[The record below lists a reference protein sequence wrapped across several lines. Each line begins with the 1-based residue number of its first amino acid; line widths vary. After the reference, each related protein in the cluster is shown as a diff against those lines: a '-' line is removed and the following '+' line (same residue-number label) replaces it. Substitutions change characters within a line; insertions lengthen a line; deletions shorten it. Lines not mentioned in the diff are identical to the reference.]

1 MTADHPCRCRPV
13 VAGALLAAAALLV
26 GACAVPAA
34 AKERLVNAD
43 FSHKQDARGFRWDI
57 QPTGQVGDGSNDC
70 FDGGLRLFVGGQSFN
85 STQRQMTPDGREYVL
100 SGKAGNVDVTRRI
113 LVDTERAG
121 VRYLE
126 IFHNPGKQP
135 ATLMV
140 KIHSNL
146 GSNPGGA
153 ITDQGAPFAGGP
165 LGKKDVGLCT
175 IGRSSRPSVLFLLA
189 ARRSR
194 NKPTLQIQGDDVHVT
209 YSVTVKPKRSTAI
222 LHWVAQRRGVSSA
235 NVADLF
241 EPFYKHRLIKPGLP
255 RHLRLEVVNFRLG
268 FALPPLPGLADLLQ
282 PVEAVAEMFDVDR
295 SAGDVLILGEE
306 GRLAGSLEGGKVHV
320 RTVHGPADVPLEDV
334 AAITGSGQADGTGR
348 VFLRSG
354 EILAGPVEAPDLRMH
369 SGPGISVAVAP
380 PQVRAVVAKASE
392 ADGRPPG
399 QAVAFLATRAGNRLA
414 VASGEAVLDLA
425 TPWGRL
431 KVPIRQ
437 VHRLRREYGPQP
449 GYRLLL
455 ADGSRL
461 PVLPRSQGVT
471 VETLRF
477 GRLDVPMPDLTA
489 VVGAKTSGKGPDEQS
504 PDEVKRPFC
513 LLQGDNLLVGRI
525 DLPRLRVLSAGETTS
540 LAPEAVRFIE
550 RADGDGPWPLFNFR
564 LGETGAMDGRFV
576 EKFLPIR
583 SGDRVL
589 RVPVGHLISAQTPP
603 QKKERDEEKAGED
616 EEETKDKAETEGE
629 QTSAAGNHAVS
640 GTEG

>member
-1 MTADHPCRCRPV
+1 MTPTPPCRCRPCLAGSLFA
-13 VAGALLAAAALLV
+13 VAALLA

-34 AKERLVNAD
+34 AKEPLVDAN
-43 FSHKQDARGFRWDI
+43 FSPKQDARGFRWDI
-57 QPTGQVGDGSNDC
+57 QANGYVSDGANDC
-70 FDGGLRLFVGGQSFN
+70 FDGGLRLFVNNQQFN
-85 STQRQMTPDGREYVL
+85 STQRKMTPDGREYVL
-100 SGKAGNVDVTRRI
+100 SGKAGNIDVTRRI
-113 LVDTERAG
+113 LVDTERSGA
-121 VRYLE
+121 RYIE
-126 IFHNPGKQP
+126 IIHNAEKKPV
-135 ATLMV
+135 TLMV

-146 GSNPGGA
+146 GSNPGGT
-153 ITDQGAPFAGGP
+153 ITDQGMPFAGGT
-165 LGKKDVGLCT
+165 LGKKDAGLCT
-175 IGRSSRPSVLFLLA
+175 IGHGNRPAVLFLLA

-194 NKPTLQIQGDDVHVT
+194 NKPAIQIHGDDVHVT
-209 YSVTVKPKRSTAI
+209 YSVTVKPKRSAAV

-235 NVADLF
+235 NVKGLF
-241 EPFYKHRLIKPGLP
+241 EPFYKHRLIKPELP
-255 RHLRLEVVNFRLG
+255 RRQRLEIVNFRLG

-282 PVEAVAEMFDVDR
+282 PVEAIAEMFDVDR

-306 GRLAGSLEGGKVHV
+306 GRLAGSLEGGKVRV
-320 RTVHGPADVPLEDV
+320 ATVHGQAEVPLKNV
-334 AAITGSGQADGTGR
+334 AAVTGSGQADGTGR

-354 EILAGPVEAPDLRMH
+354 EILAGPIEAPDLRMR

-380 PQVRAVVAKASE
+380 PQVRAVVAEASG
-392 ADGRPPG
+392 ADGRPPEK
-399 QAVAFLATRAGNRLA
+399 AVAFLATRAGNRLA
-414 VASGEAVLDLA
+414 LASGEAVLDLA

-461 PVLPRSQGVT
+461 PVLPRSQGLT

-489 VVGAKTSGKGPDEQS
+489 VVGATTSGKGPDEKS

-513 LLQGDNLLVGRI
+513 RLKGDNLLVGRI

-550 RADGDGPWPLFNFR
+550 RADGDLPWPLFNFR
-564 LGETGAMDGRFV
+564 LGKTGALDGRFE

-589 RVPVGHLISAQTPP
+589 HVPVSHLISAQTPP

-616 EEETKDKAETEGE
+616 KAETRGE
-629 QTSAAGNHAVS
+629 ETSAAGNHAES